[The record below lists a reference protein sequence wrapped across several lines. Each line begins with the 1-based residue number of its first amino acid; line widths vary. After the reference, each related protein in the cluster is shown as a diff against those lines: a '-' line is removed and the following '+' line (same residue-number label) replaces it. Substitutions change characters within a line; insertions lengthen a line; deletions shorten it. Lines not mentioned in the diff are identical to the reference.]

1 MSLWILDTN
10 HVIYLQNS
18 HPNVL
23 KHISTV
29 NPKDVAIT
37 AITAEEQIRGWFK
50 FMNVNSDRCVWA
62 YKGFKDTLAYL
73 KKVNVLD
80 FDENAYQIYRDLK
93 QKLTNKV
100 GTKDLQIA
108 AIALSVKGI
117 VVTSNHRDF
126 CKVPDLQIEDWT
138 IA

>member
-10 HVIYLQNS
+10 HVTYLQNS

-23 KHISTV
+23 QHLSTV

-37 AITAEEQIRGWFK
+37 IITAEEKIRGWLK
-50 FMNVNSDRCVWA
+50 FMDANSNRCIWA
-62 YKGFKDTLAYL
+62 YNGFKDTLTYF

-93 QKLTNKV
+93 KKLTNKV

-108 AIALSVKGI
+108 AIAISVNGI
-117 VVTSNHRDF
+117 IVTSNRKDF
-126 CKVPDLQIEDWT
+126 CKVPDLLIEDWT
-138 IA
+138 LS

>member
-50 FMNVNSDRCVWA
+50 VMNVNSERCVWA
-62 YKGFKDTLAYL
+62 YKGFKDTLTYL

>member
-23 KHISTV
+23 KHLSTV
-29 NPKDVAIT
+29 NSKDVAIT

-50 FMNVNSDRCVWA
+50 VMNVNSDRCVWA
-62 YKGFKDTLAYL
+62 YKGFKDTLTYL

-80 FDENAYQIYRDLK
+80 FDENAYQIYQDLK
-93 QKLTNKV
+93 KKLTNKV
-100 GTKDLQIA
+100 GTKDIQIA

-117 VVTSNHRDF
+117 VVTSNHKDF

-138 IA
+138 IS

>member
-10 HVIYLQNS
+10 HMTYLQHS

-23 KHISTV
+23 KHLSAI

-37 AITAEEQIRGWFK
+37 AITAEEQIRGWLK
-50 FMNVNSDRCVWA
+50 FMDVNSHRCLWA
-62 YKGFKDTLAYL
+62 YKGFKETLTSL
-73 KKVNVLD
+73 KRVNVLD

-93 QKLTNKV
+93 KKLTNKV
-100 GTKDLQIA
+100 ATKDLQIA
-108 AIALSVKGI
+108 AISLSVKGI
-117 VVTSNHRDF
+117 VVTSNHKDF

-138 IA
+138 IS

>member
-50 FMNVNSDRCVWA
+50 VMNVNSERCVWA
-62 YKGFKDTLAYL
+62 YKGFKDTLTYL

-138 IA
+138 IS

>member
-10 HVIYLQNS
+10 HVTHLQNS

-23 KHISTV
+23 KHLSTV

-50 FMNVNSDRCVWA
+50 VMNVNSDRCVWA
-62 YKGFKDTLAYL
+62 YKGFKDTLTYL

-93 QKLTNKV
+93 RKLTNV

-108 AIALSVKGI
+108 AIALSVNGI

>member
-10 HVIYLQNS
+10 HVTYLQNS

-23 KHISTV
+23 KHLSTV
-29 NPKDVAIT
+29 NPKNVAIT
-37 AITAEEQIRGWFK
+37 AITAEEKIRGWFSV
-50 FMNVNSDRCVWA
+50 MNVNSERCVWA
-62 YKGFKDTLAYL
+62 YKGFKDTLTYL

-93 QKLTNKV
+93 KKLTNKV

-108 AIALSVKGI
+108 AIALSVNGI
-117 VVTSNHRDF
+117 IVTSNLKDF
-126 CKVPDLQIEDWT
+126 CKVPDLLIEDWT
-138 IA
+138 LS

>member
-10 HVIYLQNS
+10 HMTYLQHS

-23 KHISTV
+23 KHLSAI

-37 AITAEEQIRGWFK
+37 AITAEEQIRGWLK
-50 FMNVNSDRCVWA
+50 FMDVNSHRCLWA
-62 YKGFKDTLAYL
+62 YKGFKETLTSL
-73 KKVNVLD
+73 KRVNVLD

-93 QKLTNKV
+93 KKLTNKV
-100 GTKDLQIA
+100 AKKDLQIA
-108 AIALSVKGI
+108 AISLSVKGI
-117 VVTSNHRDF
+117 VVTSNHKDF

-138 IA
+138 IS

>member
-10 HVIYLQNS
+10 HVTYLQHS

-37 AITAEEQIRGWFK
+37 AITAEEQIRGWFRG
-50 FMNVNSDRCVWA
+50 MNVNSERCVWA
-62 YKGFKDTLAYL
+62 YTGFKNTLAYL

-93 QKLTNKV
+93 KELTNKV

-108 AIALSVKGI
+108 AIAISVNGI
-117 VVTSNHRDF
+117 IVTSNRKDF
-126 CKVPDLQIEDWT
+126 CKVP
-138 IA
+138 